1 VWSPDGTW
9 IAFGSDRF
17 GPTQLY
23 RQRADKSDEP
33 QRLLQS
39 DRLQMP
45 LSFAPDGRLLFS
57 EEVPNHRRDINVLSL
72 DGSRRVESLVHSPGQ
87 DGNAEVSPDARWLAY
102 DSDESGQF
110 EVYVRPYPDTDR
122 GRWQVSAGGGKQPV
136 WSRDGRELF
145 YRDFA
150 GILLSVPVTRS
161 PTFAAGPPQ
170 KVLENRSYVGSGRSL
185 TARTYDVSPDG
196 RRFLLLK
203 AQSSD
208 PTSLV
213 IVVNWTEEL
222 KRR

>member
-1 VWSPDGTW
+1 
-9 IAFGSDRF
+9 
-17 GPTQLY
+17 
-23 RQRADKSDEP
+23 
-33 QRLLQS
+33 
-39 DRLQMP
+39 MP

-57 EEVPNHRRDINVLSL
+57 EEVPNRRRDIHALAL

-87 DGNAEVSPDARWLAY
+87 DGNAEASPDGRWLAY

-122 GRWQVSAGGGKQPV
+122 ARWQVSGGGGKQPL

-150 GILLSVPVTRS
+150 GSLFSVPVTRNAS
-161 PTFAAGPPQ
+161 FTAGRPQ
-170 KVLENRSYVGSGRSL
+170 KILDNRLYLGAGRSL
-185 TARTYDVSPDG
+185 AARAYDVSPDG
-196 RRFLLLK
+196 RRFLFLK

-208 PTSLV
+208 TTSLV

-222 KRR
+222 KRHTSAR

>member
-1 VWSPDGTW
+1 
-9 IAFGSDRF
+9 
-17 GPTQLY
+17 
-23 RQRADKSDEP
+23 
-33 QRLLQS
+33 
-39 DRLQMP
+39 MP